1 MVDEMKPIHPV
12 VPRPRWPFTRRQIVA
27 QIIVAAVILA
37 SGIGI
42 GTGGTILA
50 LKDRIMWRFPP
61 RGGPQWDPSEDI
73 NRWRTELALS
83 DDQAQQIR
91 DVFTKRHAAFRQR
104 LDEMFQVQEAERK
117 EFVAS
122 MKSILTPDQF
132 RKWEHEVKER
142 EKHFRPGFKG
152 PGGPGGPDRRGRP
165 DHQGGPNGPGGP
177 DGRHDRGFR
186 DMKGTERPPEGLPPD
201 GPAPGSPPVDSPPP
215 ENPSPQ

>member
-1 MVDEMKPIHPV
+1 MVDETKPVHPV

-27 QIIVAAVILA
+27 QIVVAGVILA

-42 GTGGTILA
+42 GVGGTILS

-61 RGGPQWDPSEDI
+61 RGDLPRWDPTEDI

-83 DDQAQQIR
+83 DDQAQQIK

-104 LDEMFQVQEAERK
+104 LDEMFQVQQAERE

-132 RKWEHEVKER
+132 QKWEHEVKER
-142 EKHFRPGFKG
+142 ERHFRQWRPDGFKG
-152 PGGPGGPDRRGRP
+152 PGGPGGPDRMGRP
-165 DHQGGPNGPGGP
+165 DHQGGPNRPGGP
-177 DGRHDRGFR
+177 DGHRDRGFR
-186 DMKGTERPPEGLPPD
+186 DMRGPEAPPD
-201 GPAPGSPPVDSPPP
+201 SAPSEGPPPGGPQPDSPPP
-215 ENPSPQ
+215 Q